1 MNINWK
7 VRFANKEFVLL
18 FVATV
23 ALLIQR
29 MAAMFGLSLDLSPV
43 AEQLGLVIESVF
55 ALLALLGVAVDPT
68 TDGIGDSNRALSYT
82 KPHKD

>member
-1 MNINWK
+1 MYINWK
-7 VRFANKEFVLL
+7 VRFSNKEFVLL
-18 FVATV
+18 FIATI

-29 MAAMFGLSLDLSPV
+29 MAAMFGVTLDLSPA

-68 TDGIGDSNRALSYT
+68 TDGIGDSRRALTYT